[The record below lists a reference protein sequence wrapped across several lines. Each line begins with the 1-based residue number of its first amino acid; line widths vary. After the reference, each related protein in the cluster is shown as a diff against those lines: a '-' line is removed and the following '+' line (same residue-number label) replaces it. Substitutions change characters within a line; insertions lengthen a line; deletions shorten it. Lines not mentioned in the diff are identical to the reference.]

1 MILLAGREGSLERND
16 SQNSVPTS
24 HAQINFDLVR
34 ARKLRRRH
42 INTGKVTT
50 SRYTEANYD
59 TAIHKTRK
67 GDEGREGREREL
79 MSTTHPLWLICC
91 SGGNIDLIL
100 SR

>member
-24 HAQINFDLVR
+24 QINFDLV
-34 ARKLRRRH
+34 RKLRRRH
-42 INTGKVTT
+42 INTGKVIT

-59 TAIHKTRK
+59 TAIHKTKK
-67 GDEGREGREREL
+67 GDEGKEGREREL